1 MFTGID
7 YLHRRS
13 CLFSIIA
20 SEIKKIFRAE
30 RMKGYGTSFSL
41 CPLIHVKEE
50 KNCSDFCFRVNLNT
64 VNFRFIKRRLEIK
77 QRA

>member
-13 CLFSIIA
+13 CLFSIFV
-20 SEIKKIFRAE
+20 SEIKKIRAE

-50 KNCSDFCFRVNLNT
+50 KNCSDCCFRVNLNT

>member
-7 YLHRRS
+7 NLHRRS

-20 SEIKKIFRAE
+20 SEIKKKIRAE
-30 RMKGYGTSFSL
+30 RMKGYGISFLL
-41 CPLIHVKEE
+41 CHLIHVKEGR
-50 KNCSDFCFRVNLNT
+50 NCSDFCFGVNLNT

>member
-1 MFTGID
+1 MFTDID

-20 SEIKKIFRAE
+20 SEIKKNRAE
-30 RMKGYGTSFSL
+30 RMKGYGISFLL
-41 CPLIHVKEE
+41 CHLIHVKEGR
-50 KNCSDFCFRVNLNT
+50 NCSDFCFRVNLNT